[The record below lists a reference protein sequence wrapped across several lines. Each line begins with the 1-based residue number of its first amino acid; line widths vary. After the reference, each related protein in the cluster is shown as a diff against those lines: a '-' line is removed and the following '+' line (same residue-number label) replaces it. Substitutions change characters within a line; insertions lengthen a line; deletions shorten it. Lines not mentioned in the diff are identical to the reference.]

1 MILTIISLL
10 IFVVYLFFAIK
21 RYGIPTSL
29 SETYYLL
36 GGEPFNRLKAS
47 IFTFMMWAI
56 AFTLL
61 PTMLD
66 ITPESLQFLA
76 FLALTGICFVGAAP
90 QFKEKSEG
98 KVHTISAIIAA
109 CFGLLWALAVC
120 KQTGLISFGVSA
132 FAVLVA
138 ALMTDTFKSSRTFWL
153 EMIAFGTVYLSTML
167 MLL

>member
-56 AFTLL
+56 SFTLL
-61 PTMLD
+61 PAMLD
-66 ITPESLQFLA
+66 ITPEDRQFLI
-76 FLALTGICFVGAAP
+76 FLALGAICFVGTAP
-90 QFKEKSEG
+90 NFKETFEG
-98 KVHTISAIIAA
+98 KVHTTSAVFAA
-109 CFGLLWALAVC
+109 FFGLSWALAMPHGFICV
-120 KQTGLISFGVSA
+120 GLSLL
-132 FAVLVA
+132 AVLVG
-138 ALMTDTFKSSRTFWL
+138 ALATATIKDSRTFWL
-153 EMIAFGTVYLSTML
+153 EMVAFASVYMTAIVNAR
-167 MLL
+167 

>member
-47 IFTFMMWAI
+47 IFTFALWAMAI
-56 AFTLL
+56 ILL
-61 PTMLD
+61 PVMID
-66 ITPESLQFLA
+66 VTPDQWRFLA
-76 FLALTGICFVGAAP
+76 FLALAGICFVGAAP
-90 QFKEKSEG
+90 EFMDEFEG
-98 KVHTISAIIAA
+98 KVHTISAITAA

-120 KQTGLISFGVSA
+120 KQTGLISLGVSA